1 MGKRSDR
8 DAVVD
13 VHGKVF
19 GVSGLRVVDASTF
32 PLTPPGHIMATVCE
46 FFFFLCFFFVF
57 SLKIYPF

>member
-32 PLTPPGHIMATVCE
+32 PLTPPGHIMATVYALAE
-46 FFFFLCFFFVF
+46 
-57 SLKIYPF
+57 KYADDIKNGR